1 MDYSFRYIR
10 AVEKLFETE
19 TIPLT
24 PSEIREKLKISR
36 QKNDTLLE
44 KTLLFMESNNRIL
57 YGKDKNKEPTF
68 YGIKKV

>member
-1 MDYSFRYIR
+1 MDYSFSYIR

-19 TIPLT
+19 TVPLT
-24 PSEIREKLKISR
+24 PTEIRERLKLTRKR
-36 QKNDTLLE
+36 NDTLLE